1 MATFVMVHGAWHGG
15 WCWKRVVPFLT
26 MRGHEV
32 HTPTLSGC
40 GEHAHTATA
49 QIDLDAHVED
59 IRAYL
64 YLNDLRD
71 VILVGHSYGGF
82 VITGAAD
89 RIAERLQRL
98 VYLDAFVPAD
108 GDSGASLSE
117 AAAAGKPALGNAS
130 RDEILAN
137 RSDEF
142 RVPAPTA
149 AMLGASMEIDSSWLG
164 PRLTPMPAATAFQPL
179 QLKNPE
185 STAALPR
192 SYILCR
198 EGSGLFEYFAAR
210 ARAANW
216 DYHELDTGHVPMITK
231 PRATADALLEI
242 AALSR

>member
-49 QIDLDAHVED
+49 SIDLDAHVED

-64 YLNDLRD
+64 YLNDLQD
-71 VILVGHSYGGF
+71 VILVGHSYGGL

-89 RIAERLQRL
+89 RIPARLQRL

-108 GDSGASLSE
+108 GDSGAAL
-117 AAAAGKPALGNAS
+117 AATAAGGKPSLGAS
-130 RDEILAN
+130 SSADILAN

-149 AMLGASMEIDSSWLG
+149 AMLGASMEIDSSWLD
-164 PRLTPMPAATAFQPL
+164 PRLTPMPAATAFQAL
-179 QLKNPE
+179 RLKNA
-185 STAALPR
+185 AALDQIPK

-198 EGSGLFEYFAAR
+198 EGSGLFEFFAAK
-210 ARAANW
+210 ARAARW
-216 DYHELDTGHVPMITK
+216 DYHELDTGHDAMITK

-242 AALSR
+242 AALGR